1 MDLNKGVSCA
11 HCSIIEDARP
21 QVSDLPPGRGGGRG
35 GLGERPSHRVALKLC
50 VVGAGPLAMNRT
62 GEFHWLFQESLSPLR
77 LL

>member
-21 QVSDLPPGRGGGRG
+21 QVSDLPHGRGGGRG